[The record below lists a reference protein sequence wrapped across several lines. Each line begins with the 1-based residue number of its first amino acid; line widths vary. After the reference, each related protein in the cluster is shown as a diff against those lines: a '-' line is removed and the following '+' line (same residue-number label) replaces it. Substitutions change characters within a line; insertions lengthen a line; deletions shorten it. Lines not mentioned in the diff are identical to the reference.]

1 MFNQQTIKYKNK
13 NKSIENKSRILTC
26 GHATYAKDL
35 LFVNQNMPD
44 VKII

>member
-13 NKSIENKSRILTC
+13 NKNKSRILTC